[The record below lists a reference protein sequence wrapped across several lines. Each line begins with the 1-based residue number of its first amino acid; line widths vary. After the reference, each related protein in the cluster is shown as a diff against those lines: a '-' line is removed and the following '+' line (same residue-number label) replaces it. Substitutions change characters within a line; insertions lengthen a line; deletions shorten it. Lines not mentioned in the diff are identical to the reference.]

1 MLFDAN
7 IIENNST
14 DIKNHKKFQKM
25 IAKTQNLRRVK
36 LKIIIE
42 TCNAFFNLNFLNFG
56 KMVLILINW
65 NLLKRK

>member
-14 DIKNHKKFQKM
+14 DIKNHKKCQKM

-42 TCNAFFNLNFLNFG
+42 TCNAFFNLSFLNFG